1 MKPTL
6 LLITVVAVI
15 AFPSTRAVAASE
27 AKLLVELD
35 SHIKWG
41 AVDDQWKNLGAGWV
55 AATNACSDP
64 QCVAKQLLVLEQHV
78 KWDAVEGDWKKRREA
93 WGSECKSAST
103 DAAVGKL
110 MLELEENM
118 GWQAVDEKW
127 KDRRDGWVADV
138 SSVEETAVNPVF
150 DEKKELLPKQ
160 EWNRDINVKVKSTCD
175 VVITSK
181 SPKNLMLIADR
192 SYQAMLKNDDKDI
205 HKEDLI
211 LDTSLKEGE
220 TKTRVN
226 LEAGHYWF
234 IVRNDGKEKLTV
246 QMQWIAANK

>member
-6 LLITVVAVI
+6 LLLTVVAVI
-15 AFPSTRAVAASE
+15 AFQSTRAVAASE

-35 SHIKWG
+35 SHIKWS

-55 AATNACSDP
+55 TATNACSDP

-78 KWDAVEGDWKKRREA
+78 KWEAVEPDWKKRREV

-110 MLELEENM
+110 LLELEENI

-127 KDRRDGWVADV
+127 KDRRDGWIAEVNPAK
-138 SSVEETAVNPVF
+138 ETAVNPVF
-150 DEKKELLPKQ
+150 DEKKEMLPKQ
-160 EWNRDINVKVKSTCD
+160 EWNRDINVKVKSTFD

-192 SYQAMLKNDDKDI
+192 SYQAMLKNDDKDM

-220 TKTRVN
+220 TNTRVT